1 MTNITSHD
9 DAVERIHAMRRTIA
23 YCRGYQRAL
32 ADLVKLNEDLGLLHL
47 IEKLNQGVTALEYPD
62 ETTAAANA
70 ECADSACARC
80 GHSWGS
86 HCYDRE
92 GNELPDVGRCNK
104 CECYSWR

>member
-1 MTNITSHD
+1 MNKRMKKM
-9 DAVERIHAMRRTIA
+9 AKMN
-23 YCRGYQRAL
+23 RGVSKLPEKTFGSVLVCSLCSVRSDLLGPVTVTYYTDSDSAPA
-32 ADLVKLNEDLGLLHL
+32 AD
-47 IEKLNQGVTALEYPD
+47 
-62 ETTAAANA
+62 ANA
-70 ECADSACARC
+70 ERADSACARC